1 MILGSNLGG
10 PGGGRWGSVG
20 RIFGSWSCL
29 GPKMGPR
36 PPQDLSKTP
45 PGTNFKGF
53 GVPNWW
59 IFGSYLVDFGR
70 ILHPIL
76 EDFLLLL
83 GWLFEWMVS

>member
-1 MILGSNLGG
+1 MILGSNLEG
-10 PGGGRWGSVG
+10 PGGAGRGPSAD
-20 RIFGSWSCL
+20 FFSSWSCL

-59 IFGSYLVDFGR
+59 IFCSNLVDFGR